1 MIKVNRV
8 NIKFSSVTYA
18 LRAKEIIEQNG
29 GRAVIRKNPNP
40 SRNEGCG
47 YVIAATGNTEIIIN
61 LLNINKVKYIGY
73 VFL

>member
-29 GRAVIRKNPNP
+29 GKAEIRKNPNP
-40 SRNEGCG
+40 KRNEGCG
-47 YVIAATGNTEIIIN
+47 YIITTSGNTDKIIN

-73 VFL
+73 VFI